1 MLNSCPRRP
10 LVTLLLCRIRVWGF
24 GIEQFVRSLL
34 CLSRVCEGDHRDPQ
48 NCALPR
54 LAAPDRYYFQKSL
67 IEFFFYNFNSA
78 VSMPLYEFRC
88 LDCKKTFTLPLTLS
102 EFEKRKYK
110 CPRCQSKKLEEQ
122 FTSVNVVTSK
132 KS

>member
-1 MLNSCPRRP
+1 MK
-10 LVTLLLCRIRVWGF
+10 
-24 GIEQFVRSLL
+24 
-34 CLSRVCEGDHRDPQ
+34 GDRGDRQ
-48 NCALPR
+48 NCRSPR
-54 LAAPDRYYFQKSL
+54 PAAPDHYQFKKSL
-67 IEFFFYNFNSA
+67 IEFFFYHFNSA
-78 VSMPLYEFRC
+78 VSMPLYEFQC

>member
-1 MLNSCPRRP
+1 
-10 LVTLLLCRIRVWGF
+10 V
-24 GIEQFVRSLL
+24 
-34 CLSRVCEGDHRDPQ
+34 
-48 NCALPR
+48 
-54 LAAPDRYYFQKSL
+54 
-67 IEFFFYNFNSA
+67 